1 MRYVAS
7 MIRLKGGITLAEDEV
22 TVTAVTAQ
30 GPGGQNVNRV
40 ATAVRLRFDAA
51 RSSLP
56 PRVKERVL
64 ALKDRRMT
72 KGGVIV
78 IRAQR
83 YRSRERNREDAL
95 ERLRGLLEKAVAV
108 PARRRKTKP
117 GKAARERRLQ
127 EKKRRS
133 DVKKLRRPLD

>member
-1 MRYVAS
+1 
-7 MIRLKGGITLAEDEV
+7 MIRLRGGIRIPEDEI
-22 TVTAVTAQ
+22 TMTAVTSQ

-40 ATAVRLRFDAA
+40 ATAVQLRFDAA

-56 PRVKERVL
+56 EKVKERVL
-64 ALKDRRMT
+64 SLKDRRKT
-72 KGGVIV
+72 KSGVIV

-95 ERLRGLLEKAVAV
+95 ERLRTLLEKAMAV

-133 DVKKLRRPLD
+133 DVKKLRRPVA